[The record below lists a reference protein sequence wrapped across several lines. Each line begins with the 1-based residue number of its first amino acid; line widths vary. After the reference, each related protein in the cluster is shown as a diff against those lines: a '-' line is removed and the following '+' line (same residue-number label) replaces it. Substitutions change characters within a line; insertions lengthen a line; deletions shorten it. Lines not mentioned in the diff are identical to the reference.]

1 MSKSYI
7 GFLVVA
13 ALALLISR
21 LVPDKMWIA
30 AIIVVGAL
38 IWAMMKRED
47 ERLQTIYR
55 VTSVACE
62 LHDRLADDWLRF
74 AQGSLQRIG
83 CKKHVRDTRY

>member
-21 LVPDKMWIA
+21 IAPDKMWIV
-30 AIIVVGAL
+30 AIIIVGAL

-47 ERLQTIYR
+47 EQ
-55 VTSVACE
+55 
-62 LHDRLADDWLRF
+62 
-74 AQGSLQRIG
+74 
-83 CKKHVRDTRY
+83 

>member
-1 MSKSYI
+1 MHSQSIYFAQLSSERSTLGRMSKSYI

-21 LVPDKMWIA
+21 IVPDKMWIA

-47 ERLQTIYR
+47 ER
-55 VTSVACE
+55 
-62 LHDRLADDWLRF
+62 
-74 AQGSLQRIG
+74 
-83 CKKHVRDTRY
+83 

>member
-1 MSKSYI
+1 MLYLWNNRLFTKKNRRMNGQPIHFVRLSSERSTLSRMSKSYI

-47 ERLQTIYR
+47 ER
-55 VTSVACE
+55 
-62 LHDRLADDWLRF
+62 
-74 AQGSLQRIG
+74 
-83 CKKHVRDTRY
+83 

>member
-13 ALALLISR
+13 ALALLITR
-21 LVPDKMWIA
+21 IVPDKMWIA

-47 ERLQTIYR
+47 ER
-55 VTSVACE
+55 
-62 LHDRLADDWLRF
+62 
-74 AQGSLQRIG
+74 
-83 CKKHVRDTRY
+83 

>member
-1 MSKSYI
+1 MYSQSIHFAQLSGERSTLGRMSKSYI

-21 LVPDKMWIA
+21 IVPDKMWIA

-47 ERLQTIYR
+47 ER
-55 VTSVACE
+55 
-62 LHDRLADDWLRF
+62 
-74 AQGSLQRIG
+74 
-83 CKKHVRDTRY
+83 

>member
-1 MSKSYI
+1 MNGQPIHFVRVSSERSTLSRMSKSYI

-13 ALALLISR
+13 ALALLITR

-47 ERLQTIYR
+47 ER
-55 VTSVACE
+55 
-62 LHDRLADDWLRF
+62 
-74 AQGSLQRIG
+74 
-83 CKKHVRDTRY
+83 

>member
-1 MSKSYI
+1 MNGLPIHFVRLSSERSTLSRMSKSYI

-47 ERLQTIYR
+47 ER
-55 VTSVACE
+55 
-62 LHDRLADDWLRF
+62 
-74 AQGSLQRIG
+74 
-83 CKKHVRDTRY
+83 

>member
-1 MSKSYI
+1 MNGQPIHFARLSSERSTLSRMSKSYI

-47 ERLQTIYR
+47 ER
-55 VTSVACE
+55 
-62 LHDRLADDWLRF
+62 
-74 AQGSLQRIG
+74 
-83 CKKHVRDTRY
+83 

>member
-1 MSKSYI
+1 MYSQSIHFAQLSSERSTLSRMSKSYI

-21 LVPDKMWIA
+21 IVPDKMWIA

-47 ERLQTIYR
+47 ER
-55 VTSVACE
+55 
-62 LHDRLADDWLRF
+62 
-74 AQGSLQRIG
+74 
-83 CKKHVRDTRY
+83 

>member
-30 AIIVVGAL
+30 AIIVGGAL

-47 ERLQTIYR
+47 ER
-55 VTSVACE
+55 
-62 LHDRLADDWLRF
+62 
-74 AQGSLQRIG
+74 
-83 CKKHVRDTRY
+83 

>member
-1 MSKSYI
+1 MYSQLIHFAQLPSERSTLGRMSKSYI

-21 LVPDKMWIA
+21 IVPDKMWIA

-47 ERLQTIYR
+47 ER
-55 VTSVACE
+55 
-62 LHDRLADDWLRF
+62 
-74 AQGSLQRIG
+74 
-83 CKKHVRDTRY
+83 

>member
-1 MSKSYI
+1 MNGQPIHFVRLWSERSTLSRMSKSYI
-7 GFLVVA
+7 SFLVVA

-47 ERLQTIYR
+47 ER
-55 VTSVACE
+55 
-62 LHDRLADDWLRF
+62 
-74 AQGSLQRIG
+74 
-83 CKKHVRDTRY
+83 

>member
-1 MSKSYI
+1 MNAQPIHFARLSSERSTLSRMSKSYI

-47 ERLQTIYR
+47 ER
-55 VTSVACE
+55 
-62 LHDRLADDWLRF
+62 
-74 AQGSLQRIG
+74 
-83 CKKHVRDTRY
+83 

>member
-1 MSKSYI
+1 MYSQSIHFAQLSSERSTLDRMSKSYI

-21 LVPDKMWIA
+21 IVPDKMWIA

-47 ERLQTIYR
+47 ER
-55 VTSVACE
+55 
-62 LHDRLADDWLRF
+62 
-74 AQGSLQRIG
+74 
-83 CKKHVRDTRY
+83 

>member
-1 MSKSYI
+1 MNGQPIHFVRLSSERSTLSRMSKSYI

-47 ERLQTIYR
+47 EQ
-55 VTSVACE
+55 
-62 LHDRLADDWLRF
+62 
-74 AQGSLQRIG
+74 
-83 CKKHVRDTRY
+83 

>member
-1 MSKSYI
+1 MNSQPIHFVRLSSERSTLSRMSKSYI

-47 ERLQTIYR
+47 ER
-55 VTSVACE
+55 
-62 LHDRLADDWLRF
+62 
-74 AQGSLQRIG
+74 
-83 CKKHVRDTRY
+83 

>member
-1 MSKSYI
+1 MNRQPIHFARLSSERSTLSRMSKSYI

-47 ERLQTIYR
+47 ER
-55 VTSVACE
+55 
-62 LHDRLADDWLRF
+62 
-74 AQGSLQRIG
+74 
-83 CKKHVRDTRY
+83 

>member
-1 MSKSYI
+1 MYSQSIYFAQLSSERSTLGRMSKSYI

-21 LVPDKMWIA
+21 IVPDKMWIA

-47 ERLQTIYR
+47 ER
-55 VTSVACE
+55 
-62 LHDRLADDWLRF
+62 
-74 AQGSLQRIG
+74 
-83 CKKHVRDTRY
+83 

>member
-1 MSKSYI
+1 MNGQPIHFIRLSSENSTLSRMSKSYI

-30 AIIVVGAL
+30 AIIMVGAL

-47 ERLQTIYR
+47 ER
-55 VTSVACE
+55 
-62 LHDRLADDWLRF
+62 
-74 AQGSLQRIG
+74 
-83 CKKHVRDTRY
+83 